1 MITFLEK
8 EGFEKRPDADQN
20 IYVTT
25 LKEMMGSAFFQ
36 KGKGTD
42 AGIVPFS
49 SLSKGQL
56 TIARKKALEAD
67 VPLPE
72 EGLFSDTLDV
82 DLSIAGVK
90 DGEVCA
96 FLCVSCEPEGL
107 VLSCAW
113 NGSGVPATLALLL
126 RACAHR
132 AKEKYPED
140 TRISCQTVN
149 GASAGIRR
157 LILPDAE
164 PISYTYSTYITV

>member
-1 MITFLEK
+1 
-8 EGFEKRPDADQN
+8 
-20 IYVTT
+20 
-25 LKEMMGSAFFQ
+25 
-36 KGKGTD
+36 
-42 AGIVPFS
+42 
-49 SLSKGQL
+49 LSKGQL

-96 FLCVSCEPEGL
+96 FLCVNCEPEGL

-164 PISYTYSTYITV
+164 PISYTYSTYITVQEK